1 MPKTK
6 APQPIVADEFDID
19 SLKDLLITRKREFS
33 IGAIVVLAVAG
44 GVMLW
49 RLSANQK
56 NARAQA
62 ALVDASYTVYSGNV
76 VLGETQL
83 QAAVDRYR
91 DTRPGIEAA
100 IVLAQTEF
108 GQARWDD
115 GIKVLDGV
123 EQSSEIESF
132 KPSIEG
138 LMAGAYADL
147 KKYDDAVKH
156 YRNAADA
163 AKYQPIK
170 DLYLADEAR
179 VLERA
184 GKNDDAKKVWGDIL
198 TRPDS
203 PMLAEAKVRL
213 GELDAAPA
221 AKN

>member
-6 APQPIVADEFDID
+6 SPQPIAADEFDMD
-19 SLKDLLITRKREFS
+19 SLKDLIVARKREFS

-44 GVMLW
+44 GAVLW

-62 ALVDASYTVYSGNV
+62 ALVDASYTVFAGNP

-115 GIKVLDGV
+115 GIKVLEGI

-138 LMAGAYADL
+138 LMGGAYADL
-147 KKYDDAVKH
+147 KKFDDAAKH

-170 DLYLADEAR
+170 DLYLADVAR
-179 VLERA
+179 VLEKA

-198 TRPDS
+198 SRPDS

-213 GELDAAPA
+213 GELEAAPA
-221 AKN
+221 SKN